1 MRKLL
6 IRNLVLLQVEEISA
20 AISHKKAA
28 DVSSTVALNTLGCV
42 WTQLVTLAGHP
53 DTG

>member
-6 IRNLVLLQVEEISA
+6 TRNLVLLQVEEISA

-28 DVSSTVALNTLGCV
+28 DVSSTVALNTPRCV
-42 WTQLVTLAGHP
+42 WTQLATSAGYP